1 MEDTLQAL
9 RQEVAG
15 WLARNLPPRPPFKLP
30 QSFLEVESKEQLDY
44 LREWQKKVYAAGY
57 LGMAWPAEYGGR
69 GLPPEYQDVV
79 NEELA
84 RVKAPFMFNTIGL
97 FWAGPTILRLGTEAQ
112 KRRYIKGILSGD
124 DIWCQGF
131 SEPDHGSDLGNA
143 QTKARREGDSYIIE
157 GRKIWTTLGHFAKY
171 MILLA
176 RTNPEAPNKYAGLSF
191 FLAPMDAP
199 GITVRPIRKITG
211 EYGFNEVIFDAARI
225 PADTLVGEEGQGW
238 QVAMAVLAFERGV
251 ERGQAGG
258 MVSFPLTVAD
268 VADLARRVH
277 RDDRPAIEDPVI
289 ADRLVQFFIEER
301 AFRANMAR
309 ARQQHLL
316 TPSRPLAPMFMG
328 KLYGSELMKRLA
340 DFAVTIQGA
349 NAPLYLGE
357 PSAIEGGEWQRS
369 AMNAY
374 GATIG
379 GGTTEVQH
387 NIIGERLLGLP
398 KG

>member
-1 MEDTLQAL
+1 MEDALQAL

-15 WLARNLPPRPPFKLP
+15 WLARNLPPRPTFKLP

-44 LREWQKKVYAAGY
+44 LRDWQKKVYEAGY

>member
-1 MEDTLQAL
+1 MEDALQAL
-9 RQEVAG
+9 RHEVAG
-15 WLARNLPPRPPFKLP
+15 WLARNLPPRPAFKLP

-44 LREWQKKVYAAGY
+44 LRDWQKKVYEAGY
-57 LGMAWPAEYGGR
+57 LGMAWPATYGGR
-69 GLPPEYQDVV
+69 GLPPEHQDVV

-84 RVKAPFMFNTIGL
+84 KVKAPFMFNTIGL
-97 FWAGPTILRLGTEAQ
+97 FWAGPTILRLGTETQ
-112 KRRYIKGILSGD
+112 KQRYIKGILSGD

-143 QTKARREGDSYIIE
+143 QTRARREGESYIIE

-277 RDDRPAIEDPVI
+277 RDGRPAIEDPVI
-289 ADRLVQFFIEER
+289 ADRLVRFFIEER
-301 AFRANMAR
+301 AFRANMVR
-309 ARQQHLL
+309 ARHEHLL